1 MTDLT
6 SAKCSGCKS
15 ALCLQRV
22 TRPCNVIQQR
32 LSLASGGY
40 WKRAEV
46 VGGKQRLFVVSRGC
60 WWQAE
65 VVGGKQRLSAAS
77 RGCWWQAETVGG
89 EMRLLVELLVPEYT
103 VFKTKYIIKPWRFQV

>member
-1 MTDLT
+1 M
-6 SAKCSGCKS
+6 
-15 ALCLQRV
+15 
-22 TRPCNVIQQR
+22 TRPCNAVQQR

-40 WKRAEV
+40 WQRAEV

-89 EMRLLVELLVPEYT
+89 KMRLLVELLVPEYT